1 MKIAKDRLKQ
11 IIKEELEIGQT
22 GGSTGGAFGT
32 QDPDGYEGRMAKSN
46 LYKIKEYATN
56 MCDMLEDG
64 QNLEPWVQEKIAV
77 AAYIMDSVGH
87 YMEYEYMRSHGGD
100 EGEEAEAGVEI
111 AIDQTGGGMEMPDE
125 MGGEEEY
132 ELGDE
137 EEFADDEETPDDM
150 GDMEEPVDG
159 GEEEEYSDEEEGEEQ
174 QEEEPEE
181 EEELEESSMAPT
193 GHNPSAQLTL
203 EQIKKLII
211 DSNLEDKRNAYREV
225 LMHLKQTG
233 KRTLSSRELGD
244 MLGFD
249 QESAPDL
256 YSKGKY

>member
-22 GGSTGGAFGT
+22 GGGSGGAFGT

-87 YMEYEYMRSHGGD
+87 YMEYEYMRSHGDQG
-100 EGEEAEAGVEI
+100 GEDVEAGIEI
-111 AIDQTGGGMEMPDE
+111 SLDKTGGGMEIPDE
-125 MGGEEEY
+125 EGGEEEY

-137 EEFADDEETPDDM
+137 EELGGGEEEYSDEE
-150 GDMEEPVDG
+150 EPLDG
-159 GEEEEYSDEEEGEEQ
+159 GEEEEYSDEEGEEQ

-181 EEELEESSMAPT
+181 EEELEESSAAPT
-193 GHNPSAQLTL
+193 GYNPKAQLNL
-203 EQIKKLII
+203 EGIKKMILSSQI
-211 DSNLEDKRNAYREV
+211 EDKKGAYREV
-225 LMHLKQTG
+225 LMHLKETG
-233 KRTLSSRELGD
+233 RNTISGQELANV
-244 MLGFD
+244 LGF
-249 QESAPDL
+249 
-256 YSKGKY
+256 